1 MSMSAE
7 AVIAALDTLD
17 DAAVEVTVAGG
28 WAIDALLARETREHD
43 DLDLAV
49 DAGDVER
56 ATATLSGIGL
66 VVVADELPGRL
77 VLGDGVRSVDLH
89 PIVRDASGS
98 GRQTS
103 RDGET
108 FVYPPGSTDA
118 AGVIGGL
125 RVRCLTP
132 ELLVTFH
139 LGYEPRP
146 IDRADM
152 AALAEAFGLALPAP
166 YDASGGSPGGP
177 ARQVGGSGPWR
188 R

>member
-1 MSMSAE
+1 MSMSAD
-7 AVIAALDTLD
+7 AVVTLLDALG
-17 DAAVEVTVAGG
+17 DAGVEVAVAGG
-28 WAIDALLARETREHD
+28 WAVDALVGRATREHG

-49 DAGDVER
+49 EAGDAER
-56 ATATLSGIGL
+56 AAATMRGL
-66 VVVADELPGRL
+66 GFRVVADELPGRL

-89 PIVRDASGS
+89 PVVRDASGI

-103 RDGET
+103 RDGEV

-118 AGVIGGL
+118 AGVIGG
-125 RVRCLTP
+125 RSVRCLTP

-152 AALAEAFGLALPAP
+152 AALAEAFDLALPAP
-166 YDASGGSPGGP
+166 YDAGGGSPGAP
-177 ARQVGGSGPWR
+177 ARRVGGR
-188 R
+188 